1 MEANLRIIKS
11 IKKLNEELLQSNKAL
26 EETKEEFEKEIKN
39 INVQQENSKQEQNNI
54 KNELLDKIN
63 TIELTPG
70 PKGEPGEKGKDGRDG
85 LDGRDGERG
94 LPGKDGVDGKDGKD
108 GRDGK
113 DGKDGIGTPGV
124 NGKDGVGI
132 LSAKVNNEGDL
143 IITLTNKKVINAG
156 HVKGQNGGGINGI
169 NGRDGS
175 DGISVTKAEIRE
187 GYLYITLSNGE
198 EINAGYVGGTGP
210 GEEVDPVFT
219 ASVAYNITD
228 EDVTNWNNKSEFSG
242 DYQDL
247 SNKPTIPTVPTDV
260 SAFDNDVGYLKQ
272 NYYSV
277 VLNPDGTVNT
287 YSQELNYQ
295 TIKNNLQDSKINDIL
310 EIMWV
315 TTKFNIQAIEET
327 GGDIKFIGD
336 IEFDGIQRRMVFTLN
351 SNNQLTT
358 TLITTNEIVS
368 NKRTS
373 VVNNLSDNYY
383 PSTNAVY
390 NEFQRKPVLIYDK
403 VDKLHVPG
411 TITAGTDDNNGLL
424 NQNQGEGTTRT
435 IQSWNITGMN
445 LSEFK
450 RIRVV
455 YSRNDGTSAVT
466 GEFFIPLDADY
477 ITDGNLNAYVN
488 GASLPYYAVRT
499 RLVGINCAISSD
511 KTSFSVTQTISLTAT
526 TLGMVATTVNDMF
539 VTKIEGY
546 YD

>member
-85 LDGRDGERG
+85 SDGRDGERG
-94 LPGKDGVDGKDGKD
+94 LPGKDGVDGKNGKD
-108 GRDGK
+108 GR

-132 LSAKVNNEGDL
+132 LSAKVNNDGDL

-242 DYQDL
+242 DYEDL
-247 SNKPTIPTVPTDV
+247 TNQPTNV

-526 TLGMVATTVNDMF
+526 TLGMVATTVSDMF

>member
-94 LPGKDGVDGKDGKD
+94 LPGKDGVDGKNGKD
-108 GRDGK
+108 GR

-132 LSAKVNNEGDL
+132 LSAKVNNDGDL

-228 EDVTNWNNKSEFSG
+228 EDVTSWDNKSEFSG
-242 DYQDL
+242 NYEDL

-327 GGDIKFIGD
+327 DGDIKFIGD

-411 TITAGTDDNNGLL
+411 TITAETDGNNGLL

>member
-94 LPGKDGVDGKDGKD
+94 LPGKDGVDGKNGKD
-108 GRDGK
+108 GR

-132 LSAKVNNEGDL
+132 LSAKVNNDGDL

-228 EDVTNWNNKSEFSG
+228 EDVTSWDNKSEFSG
-242 DYQDL
+242 NYEDL

-327 GGDIKFIGD
+327 DGDIKFIGD